1 MTWSTPETRSLS
13 HNLVQRVNLGDSLT
27 RAARRHPDREAVIDG
42 DRRLTYRE
50 FDDTVNA
57 LAHGLIARGYAVGDA
72 VALMSGNS
80 LEFLV
85 TYYACAKAG
94 IVVVPISL
102 VWRTHEISYVLGHSR
117 AKGVVVE
124 SQLLDSLRPALVDHP
139 DVELLI
145 APGIVPTAEF
155 AQLATDHVT
164 LADVAADESRSAPEV
179 VIADRAPLS
188 YMYTSG
194 TTSAPKGVVSS
205 HLSLYLGSLTA
216 AHEMRFTADER
227 LGAMMPLFHIAQLN
241 AFSTPVIMVGGT
253 VVLMRGFDPDRLLD
267 TIERERL
274 TFVFGLP
281 MMYRELM
288 DHPGVAERDL
298 SSLRRCGYAMAP
310 LPKVDL
316 LRAMDTFGCG
326 FSLGFG
332 QTEMVPMTTIF
343 QPEHQMSHH
352 GAVGEQ
358 IVNIQLEIMDE
369 DGNLLPRGESG
380 EIVYRG
386 PQALEGYLDN
396 DEATAEAI
404 AGGWFHS
411 GDLGHFDET
420 GMLWFEDRAKD
431 VIKSG
436 GENVASLEVERALY
450 ECDPRVKEA
459 AVIGLPH
466 ERWIEAVTA
475 LVIPHPGSGLT
486 AAELEIAMRDRLAP
500 FKRPKSV
507 VLVDDFPRTAT
518 GKIQKN
524 LLRTDFRDH
533 YDQARSGAKGEEHGE
548 PAQL

>member
-1 MTWSTPETRSLS
+1 MPWSTPETRSLQ
-13 HNLVQRVNLGDSLT
+13 HNVVQRVNVGDSLT
-27 RAARRHPDREAVIDG
+27 RAAHRDPDREAVVDG
-42 DRRLTYRE
+42 ERRMNYRE
-50 FDDTVNA
+50 FDDAVNA

-72 VALMSGNS
+72 LALMSGNS

-102 VWRTHEISYVLGHSR
+102 VWRSHEISYVLGHSR

-124 SQLLDSLRPALVDHP
+124 AQLFDSLREALVDHP
-139 DVELLI
+139 EVELVI
-145 APGIVPTAEF
+145 APG
-155 AQLATDHVT
+155 LASATEVASLAATHPT
-164 LADVAADESRSAPEV
+164 LAEVAERQPRHAPEV
-179 VIADRAPLS
+179 IIADRSPLS

-253 VVLMRGFDPDRLLD
+253 VVLMRGFEADRLLD

-288 DHPGVAERDL
+288 DQPTIGSRDL
-298 SSLRRCGYAMAP
+298 TSLRRCGYAMAP
-310 LPKVDL
+310 LPRADL

-343 QPEHQMSHH
+343 QPEHQISHH

-358 IVNIQLEIMDE
+358 IINTQIEIMDE
-369 DGNLLPRGESG
+369 EGNLLPRGKSG

-386 PQALEGYLDN
+386 PQALESYLDN
-396 DEATAEAI
+396 DAATDEAL

-411 GDLGHFDET
+411 GDLGRFDET

-436 GENVASLEVERALY
+436 GENVASLEVERAIY
-450 ECDPRVKEA
+450 ECDARVKEV

-466 ERWIEAVTA
+466 NRWVEAVTA
-475 LVIPHPGSGLT
+475 LVIPQPDSGLT
-486 AAELEIAMRDRLAP
+486 ATEVEAAVREKLAP
-500 FKRPKSV
+500 FKRPKSIL
-507 VLVDDFPRTAT
+507 LVDNFPRTAT

-524 LLRTDFRDH
+524 VLRTDLRDH
-533 YDQARSGAKGEEHGE
+533 YDLARPGAEGE
-548 PAQL
+548 

>member
-1 MTWSTPETRSLS
+1 MTWSTPETRSLH
-13 HNLVQRVNLGDSLT
+13 HNLVQRVNVGDSLT
-27 RAARRHPDREAVIDG
+27 RTARRHPYREAVVDG
-42 DRRLTYRE
+42 DRRMTYGE
-50 FDDTVNA
+50 FDEAVNA
-57 LAHGLIARGYAVGDA
+57 LAHGLGDRGYAVGDA
-72 VALMSGNS
+72 LALMSGNS

-102 VWRTHEISYVLGHSR
+102 VWRSQEISYVLGHSR

-124 SQLLDSLRPALVDHP
+124 AQLLESLSGALAEHP
-139 DVELLI
+139 QVELLV
-145 APGIVPTAEF
+145 APGLASPVELTRLAE
-155 AQLATDHVT
+155 DHT
-164 LADVAADESRSAPEV
+164 MLADVGSGRPSHAPEV
-179 VIADRAPLS
+179 IIADRAPLS

-205 HLSLYLGSLTA
+205 HLALYLGSLTA
-216 AHEMRFTADER
+216 AHEMRFTSEER

-241 AFSTPVIMVGGT
+241 AFTTPVIMVGGT
-253 VVLMRGFDPDRLLD
+253 VVVMRGFEADRLLD

-274 TFVFGLP
+274 SFVFGLP

-288 DHPGVAERDL
+288 DHPDIGSRDL

-310 LPKVDL
+310 LPEADL

-343 QPEHQMSHH
+343 QPEHQISHH

-358 IVNIQLEIMDE
+358 IVNIQIEIMDKA
-369 DGNLLPRGESG
+369 GRLLGAGESG

-386 PQALEGYLDN
+386 PHALESYLED
-396 DEATAEAI
+396 DEATTSAI
-404 AGGWFHS
+404 ASGWFHS
-411 GDLGHFDET
+411 GDLGHFDQT

-436 GENVASLEVERALY
+436 GENVASLEIERAIY
-450 ECDPRVKEA
+450 ASDSRVKEV
-459 AVIGLPH
+459 AVVGLPH
-466 ERWIEAVTA
+466 ERWMEAVTA
-475 LVIPHPGSGLT
+475 LVIAHPDTGLT
-486 AAELEIAMRDRLAP
+486 VAELEAALRERLAP
-500 FKRPKSV
+500 FKRPKSIL
-507 VLVDDFPRTAT
+507 LVDDFPRTAT

-524 LLRTDFRDH
+524 VLRTDLRDH
-533 YDQARSGAKGEEHGE
+533 YEHVPSGTEGEE
-548 PAQL
+548 A

>member
-1 MTWSTPETRSLS
+1 MSWSTPETRSLQ

-27 RAARRHPDREAVIDG
+27 RSAHRTPERDAVVDG
-42 DRRLTYRE
+42 ERRLTYRE
-50 FDDTVNA
+50 FDDAVNA
-57 LAHGLIARGYAVGDA
+57 LAQGLIARGYAVGDA
-72 VALMSGNS
+72 LALMSGNS

-102 VWRTHEISYVLGHSR
+102 VWRAHEITYVLGHSR
-117 AKGVVVE
+117 AKGIVVE
-124 SQLLDSLRPALVDHP
+124 AHLLDSLGASLRDRPDLD
-139 DVELLI
+139 LLI
-145 APGIVPTAEF
+145 APGTASAEE
-155 AQLATDHVT
+155 LARLAAEQTT
-164 LADVAADESRSAPEV
+164 LAEVAAGQPPGPPEV

-205 HLSLYLGSLTA
+205 HLALYLGSLTA
-216 AHEMRFTADER
+216 AHEMRFTAEDR

-253 VVLMRGFDPDRLLD
+253 VVLMRGFEAERLLD

-281 MMYRELM
+281 VMYRELM
-288 DHPGVAERDL
+288 EHPTVGDRDL
-298 SSLRRCGYAMAP
+298 ASLRRCGYAMAP
-310 LPKVDL
+310 LPKADL

-343 QPEHQMSHH
+343 QPEQQISHH

-358 IVNIQLEIMDE
+358 IVNTQIEIMDE
-369 DGNLLPRGESG
+369 DGRLLPRGESG

-386 PQALEGYLDN
+386 PQALENYLD
-396 DEATAEAI
+396 DDSATAKVIE
-404 AGGWFHS
+404 GGWFHS
-411 GDLGHFDET
+411 GDLGHLDQS

-431 VIKSG
+431 VIKTG
-436 GENVASLEVERALY
+436 GENVASLEIERAIY
-450 ECDPRVKEA
+450 ECDSRVKEV
-459 AVIGLPH
+459 AVVGLPH
-466 ERWIEAVTA
+466 DRWMEAVTA
-475 LVIPHPGSGLT
+475 LVIAHPGSDLT
-486 AAELEIAMRDRLAP
+486 AEDVESSLRERLAP
-500 FKRPKSV
+500 FKRPKSIL
-507 VLVDDFPRTAT
+507 LVTDFPRTAT

-524 LLRTDFRDH
+524 VIRTDLCDH
-533 YDQARSGAKGEEHGE
+533 YHHTREGARGDAT
-548 PAQL
+548 